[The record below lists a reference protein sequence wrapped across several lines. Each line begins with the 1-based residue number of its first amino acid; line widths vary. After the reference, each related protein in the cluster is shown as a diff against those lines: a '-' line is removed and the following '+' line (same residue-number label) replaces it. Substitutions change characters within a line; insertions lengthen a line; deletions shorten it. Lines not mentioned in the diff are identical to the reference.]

1 MGDDRK
7 DDLFRHAQTLT
18 SSHSTRSALPRTVL
32 GVEGNRKPKCHTFA
46 SHTRITSI
54 GTQIPYVKHF
64 VLSKSTQYRKLKTE
78 WRQNVFLA
86 KSRIQVR
93 QIFFPLALIRMHFRA
108 WVSSLDVI
116 WKNTPWLLNTSVN

>member
-1 MGDDRK
+1 MK
-7 DDLFRHAQTLT
+7 FRHAQTLT

-32 GVEGNRKPKCHTFA
+32 GVE
-46 SHTRITSI
+46 

-86 KSRIQVR
+86 KSRIQVKT
-93 QIFFPLALIRMHFRA
+93 I
-108 WVSSLDVI
+108 SSLLDSI
-116 WKNTPWLLNTSVN
+116 IICLFSA

>member
-7 DDLFRHAQTLT
+7 DELFRHAQTLT

-32 GVEGNRKPKCHTFA
+32 GIEGNEGIASP
-46 SHTRITSI
+46 SHTRISSI

-93 QIFFPLALIRMHFRA
+93 QLFSPWTLIRMPFYA
-108 WVSSLDVI
+108 F
-116 WKNTPWLLNTSVN
+116 

>member
-1 MGDDRK
+1 MQEVNRNYKLIFDGRK
-7 DDLFRHAQTLT
+7 RFLLGNDLNFESFRHAQTLT

-32 GVEGNRKPKCHTFA
+32 GVEGNIKRKFYSINMSEC
-46 SHTRITSI
+46 SII

-86 KSRIQVR
+86 KSRIQVKIELF
-93 QIFFPLALIRMHFRA
+93 QSMN
-108 WVSSLDVI
+108 V
-116 WKNTPWLLNTSVN
+116 K

>member
-1 MGDDRK
+1 M
-7 DDLFRHAQTLT
+7 T

-32 GVEGNRKPKCHTFA
+32 GVEGKRK
-46 SHTRITSI
+46 ILDIYNLIGLI

-86 KSRIQVR
+86 KSRIQVNRIFR
-93 QIFFPLALIRMHFRA
+93 Q
-108 WVSSLDVI
+108 
-116 WKNTPWLLNTSVN
+116 